1 MKTKPIK
8 RKTFFSMKS
17 SSMKKEIKSLI
28 KKLENNFIVNRCNGF
43 EPTCP
48 DCRATFILKELNW
61 LLTLE
66 N

>member
-8 RKTFFSMKS
+8 RKTS
-17 SSMKKEIKSLI
+17 SSMEKEIKSLI
-28 KKLENNFIVNRCNGF
+28 KKLENSFIVNRCNGF

>member
-1 MKTKPIK
+1 MKTKSIK
-8 RKTFFSMKS
+8 RKTS

-48 DCRATFILKELNW
+48 DCRASRLYLDLKW

-66 N
+66 D